1 MVLSTHYYRDIGS
14 SRRPKVCRL
23 LIYKGS
29 IYKPEGKIRQILGCI
44 VGSISLLRPNT
55 GRIGQ
60 SGQVLY
66 LVLNDHLTTIRRV
79 TDPRTVP
86 LPVLV
91 GSFVP

>member
-1 MVLSTHYYRDIGS
+1 MVLSTQYYRELGS
-14 SRRPKVCRL
+14 SGNAKVCRL
-23 LIYKGS
+23 LIDKGS
-29 IYKPEGKIRQILGCI
+29 IHEPGDI